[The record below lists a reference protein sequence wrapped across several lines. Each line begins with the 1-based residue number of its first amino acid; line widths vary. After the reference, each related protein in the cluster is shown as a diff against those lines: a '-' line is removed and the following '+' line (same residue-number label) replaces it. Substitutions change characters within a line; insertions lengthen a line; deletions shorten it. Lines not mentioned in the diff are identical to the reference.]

1 MAKGSEKLRR
11 AQRKSIS
18 PVLSSLGSADRAAQ
32 IQIRK
37 DLVAK
42 AKAKRAK
49 AKPKPKAKPKKRK
62 RTRTVLGVAKLLQG
76 KGTLE

>member
-1 MAKGSEKLRR
+1 MPSKLKR

-18 PVLSSLGSADRAAQ
+18 PAMSSLSASDQSAQ
-32 IQIRK
+32 KKTRK

-49 AKPKPKAKPKKRK
+49 PAAAKAKPKKK
-62 RTRTVLGVAKLLQG
+62 KVNTVGGVASALRGRGRL
-76 KGTLE
+76 